1 MKVVIFEVCRRPEI
15 KKETE
20 ALILSNFFK
29 RESLDY
35 EVYSNDGI
43 WSNRKVLDKNLIRQ
57 YLKQSNAEI
66 IHLAMHGD
74 NKGLILKWSNAQ
86 ELKERVPEEVLTSF
100 DIETTSDWQGKV
112 VVSGA
117 CSSAPLAKFFLQ
129 AGAISVIAPSTPI
142 SWLNLG
148 KFFQVF
154 YKALFSS
161 QPTKLALALAIATF
175 PEFKSYQVYS
185 ISD

>member
-20 ALILSNFFK
+20 TLILSRFFQQ
-29 RESLDY
+29 ENIEY
-35 EVYSNDGI
+35 EIYSNDGI
-43 WSNRKVLDKNLIRQ
+43 LLNSKVLDKDLVRQ
-57 YLKQSNAEI
+57 YLKQSEAEI
-66 IHLAMHGD
+66 VHLAMHGH
-74 NKGLILKWSNAQ
+74 NKGLILKWSNEQ
-86 ELKERVPEEVLTSF
+86 EIKERVPEDVLTSF
-100 DIETTSDWQGKV
+100 DIKTTSEWQGKV

-117 CSSAPLAKFFLQ
+117 CSSAPLARFFLQ
-129 AGAISVIAPSTPI
+129 AGATSVIAPSTPI

-148 KFFQVF
+148 KFFQIF

-161 QPTKLALALAIATF
+161 QPTRLALALAIAQF

-185 ISD
+185 TSD